1 MTGRMVELIITD
13 RLHLKIF
20 ADKTLPR
27 LISMRPLTKKEIVLA
42 RKLGISRYY
51 MPSLTET
58 ESAEFFKEFDNFWD
72 QLISHF
78 DHDHP
83 FWRNA
88 VSSKMQEWESSAT
101 YLAILI
107 FTLAK
112 RGEKDSARIVIVC
125 SSLEEEYVCEEWG
138 KKRGW
143 KVYRRPYLLLPY
155 EVRYI
160 FQKIR
165 NLKNFLY
172 LFAICLCKKWLS
184 PKYKPKKYLVNKKIL
199 IASLFYLS
207 SFKNGKYI
215 DPFFGNL
222 HDVIRENEFSVTYL
236 CNPLEKFR
244 KSAMNTREC
253 SNVSIVIPYSI
264 ITWIELIFLVLK
276 VFVRRVQVTQ
286 TNFLGCDFSKL
297 LRWNLHRSYEFFNLD
312 AEIFY
317 SAVSKLC
324 MSEKYVRLIQ
334 LYEGNVFERACIQ
347 AFRKHSSGDIVGYSH
362 AVIFPLNL
370 KIHITDKEKQS
381 RPEPDFFICTGPEG
395 KRLMAQIGNRDT
407 TMIRSGCSLRY
418 IPVVD
423 NTKPTQ
429 TSQSNI
435 LVALDGVK
443 SSSIVLDWLIEHAEI
458 LKDYKIKLRAHPNVP
473 LKGLLK
479 QCLKNPPDN
488 FCQSNGDLEAD
499 IKNSFCVLYRQTSVG
514 MQALL
519 NGVPAIY
526 LDVDAPLISDPIMSL
541 KACKWR
547 IRTPE
552 ELLKAIQ
559 EIRSL
564 DPDLKKELIKNA
576 RENAKD
582 YFTFPNNENIMFFYA
597 DGILHKC

>member
-1 MTGRMVELIITD
+1 MVDLIITD
-13 RLHLKIF
+13 RLHQRVFI
-20 ADKTLPR
+20 DKTLPR

-42 RKLGISRYY
+42 RKLGICRYY
-51 MPSLTET
+51 LPSLTDAEA
-58 ESAEFFKEFDNFWD
+58 AEFFKEFDKFWD
-72 QLISHF
+72 QVIMPF
-78 DHDHP
+78 GHDHP
-83 FWRNA
+83 FWRNI
-88 VSSKMQEWESSAT
+88 VSSKMQEWDNSTS
-101 YLAILI
+101 YLALVL
-107 FTLAK
+107 FTLTQKA
-112 RGEKDSARIVIVC
+112 EKDSARIVIVC

-155 EVRYI
+155 EVRHI
-160 FQKIR
+160 FQKTR
-165 NLKNFLY
+165 NLKNFFY
-172 LFAICLCKKWLS
+172 IFVICLCKKWFS
-184 PKYKPKKYLVNKKIL
+184 PRYKLKKDMIDNRIL
-199 IASLFYLS
+199 ITSLFYPS
-207 SFKNGKYI
+207 SFNDGKYT

-423 NTKPTQ
+423 NTKLTQ

-488 FCQSNGDLEAD
+488 FYQSNGDLKTD
-499 IKNSFCVLYRQTSVG
+499 IQNSLCVLYRQTSVG

-526 LDVDAPLISDPIMSL
+526 LDVDAPLSGDPIMSL
-541 KACKWR
+541 KACKWT
-547 IRTPE
+547 IQTSVG
-552 ELLKAIQ
+552 LLNAIK
-559 EIRSL
+559 EIYSL
-564 DPDLKKELIKNA
+564 DPDLKKEFIKNA

-582 YFTFPNNENIMFFYA
+582 YFTFPNNENITSFYENYN
-597 DGILHKC
+597 II